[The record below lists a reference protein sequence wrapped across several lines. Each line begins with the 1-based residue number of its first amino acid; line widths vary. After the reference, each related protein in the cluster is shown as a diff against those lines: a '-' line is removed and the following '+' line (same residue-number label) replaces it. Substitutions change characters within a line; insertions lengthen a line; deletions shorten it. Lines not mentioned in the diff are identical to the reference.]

1 MNISTYTRMN
11 YQELSEEIEKTK
23 KKIKTLQEQIRLLEK
38 LQIAE
43 QIKQHS
49 NEGRVNSNGNREIHR

>member
-43 QIKQHS
+43 RAK
-49 NEGRVNSNGNREIHR
+49 NNNGGMNNVVHDNQKR